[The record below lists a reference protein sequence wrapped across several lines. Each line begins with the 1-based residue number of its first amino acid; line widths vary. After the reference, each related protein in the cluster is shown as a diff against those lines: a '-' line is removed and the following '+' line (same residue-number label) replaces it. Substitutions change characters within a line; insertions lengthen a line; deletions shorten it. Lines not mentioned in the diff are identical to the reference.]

1 MNGGKVTNRSMCSVI
16 DKQGNVTHYVWDDEK
31 KQLVEQTKMVIP
43 RTAVIYS
50 NGSQE
55 CERAGALLKSLGGEY
70 LEYRLNQHFSQKA
83 FETEFGPEAE
93 YPQIALGA
101 QHVGHLKELL
111 QYGKENG
118 LF

>member
-1 MNGGKVTNRSMCSVI
+1 MTRYSIIHKDGTE
-16 DKQGNVTHYVWDDEK
+16 THYVYCQ
-31 KQLVEQTKMVIP
+31 KQRRMVPQSMIP
-43 RTAVIYS
+43 QTAVIYS

-55 CERAGALLKSLGGEY
+55 CERAAALLKSLGGEY
-70 LEYRLNQHFSQKA
+70 LEYRLNQHFSQRA
-83 FETEFGPEAE
+83 FETEFGKEAE

-111 QYGKENG
+111 QYGKDHD

>member
-1 MNGGKVTNRSMCSVI
+1 M
-16 DKQGNVTHYVWDDEK
+16 
-31 KQLVEQTKMVIP
+31 IP
-43 RTAVIYS
+43 QTAVIYS

-55 CERAGALLKSLGGEY
+55 CERAADLLKSLGGEY
-70 LEYRLNQHFSQKA
+70 LEYRLNQHFSQRA
-83 FETEFGPEAE
+83 FETEFGKDAE

-111 QYGKENG
+111 QYGRDHG